1 MKIKIDT
8 LQNHK
13 MHVRVFLS
21 KIHFKVD
28 NIVVNIFFTKKTTHS
43 RLCITVKIF
52 IQCFNI
58 IHVYK
63 SIVATLYITF

>member
-1 MKIKIDT
+1 
-8 LQNHK
+8 
-13 MHVRVFLS
+13 MHARVFSS

-58 IHVYK
+58 IHIYK